1 MAMTGTPLTR
11 FGIISGTLLTDAAS
25 KVLLSGAN
33 TINDPNYVK
42 NHVAS

>member
-25 KVLLSGAN
+25 KVLQN

-42 NHVAS
+42 NHVES